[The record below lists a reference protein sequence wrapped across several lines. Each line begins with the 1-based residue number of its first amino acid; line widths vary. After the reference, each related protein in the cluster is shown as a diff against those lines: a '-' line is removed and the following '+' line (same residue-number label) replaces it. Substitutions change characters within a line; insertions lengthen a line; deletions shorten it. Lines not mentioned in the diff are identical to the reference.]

1 MFCDA
6 CGNKNEDGYI
16 FCEKCGTKLL
26 ESNEDLECNEA
37 IEHLK
42 YEGYDIIGIKGI
54 QNSRKIKEQIERKYS
69 KTLKSKDAQSTL
81 NEGNPLESN
90 HIQVNNKSQ
99 SGNTFYD
106 RAAYI
111 SEFQND
117 SKGFNFD
124 NTKNKKNKS
133 KIILIIIEIIVLIA
147 IIIIG
152 YLLYSM

>member
-42 YEGYDIIGIKGI
+42 YEGYDIIGIKGT

-69 KTLKSKDAQSTL
+69 TVQKSKETQSTL
-81 NEGNPLESN
+81 NDGNPFGN
-90 HIQVNNKSQ
+90 NQVQVNNKPKSN
-99 SGNTFYD
+99 NTFYD
-106 RAAYI
+106 REAYI
-111 SEFQND
+111 KEFQND
-117 SKGFNFD
+117 SKGLNLS
-124 NTKNKKNKS
+124 NTKNKNKS
-133 KIILIIIEIIVLIA
+133 KILLIIIEIIVLIA

-152 YLLYSM
+152 YLLYNM

>member
-6 CGNKNEDGYI
+6 CGNKNEDRYI

-26 ESNEDLECNEA
+26 ESNEDLECDEA

-54 QNSRKIKEQIERKYS
+54 QNNRKIKEQIERKYS
-69 KTLKSKDAQSTL
+69 KTQKSKDAQSTL

-99 SGNTFYD
+99 SGNIFYD
-106 RAAYI
+106 REAYI
-111 SEFQND
+111 KEFQND
-117 SKGFNFD
+117 SKDFNF
-124 NTKNKKNKS
+124 NNKKNKS

-152 YLLYSM
+152 YLLYNM